1 MKTVVMRWL
10 LVWKIIG
17 NNLPP
22 KENEMIS
29 DVLSDAVQEFDRYLE
44 ESDIYKEED
53 WNPESWKLL
62 MDCRKIMIETR
73 VMLDSPPTSPDYK

>member
-1 MKTVVMRWL
+1 
-10 LVWKIIG
+10 
-17 NNLPP
+17 
-22 KENEMIS
+22 MIS